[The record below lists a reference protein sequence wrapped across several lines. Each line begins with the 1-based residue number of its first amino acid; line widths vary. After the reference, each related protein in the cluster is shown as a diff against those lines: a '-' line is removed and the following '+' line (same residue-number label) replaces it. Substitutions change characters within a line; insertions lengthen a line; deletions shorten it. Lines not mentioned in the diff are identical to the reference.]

1 MKVKKKIGLVLS
13 GGGARAIAHLGIVKA
28 LQEEGIS
35 FQAISGSSAGAL
47 AGAFLSAG
55 YTPED
60 TCRYIQNTSIFSTFS
75 LAWNTRSLLRID
87 KGFLELLKYF
97 PEDSFS
103 SLSIPL
109 KITTTDVV
117 KGKIKVFK
125 KGQLIKP
132 ILASC
137 SIPVIF
143 DPIRIGAR
151 NLIDGGILDNF
162 PIDPIKKEVDFIIG
176 LHCNPID
183 SGFELGSWKNL
194 LERSMMMTMTQQAYL
209 KKKKCDLFLE
219 PPGLSKFHVFGFKRA
234 QEIYDFGY
242 AYAKKEIE
250 NGMLKILK

>member
-1 MKVKKKIGLVLS
+1 MS
-13 GGGARAIAHLGIVKA
+13 GGGARGIAHLGIVKA
-28 LQEEGIS
+28 LQEEKIK
-35 FQAISGSSAGAL
+35 FHAISGSSAGAL

-55 YTPED
+55 YTPEE
-60 TCRYIQNTSIFSTFS
+60 TCKHIQNTNIFSTFS

-87 KGFLELLKYF
+87 KGYLELKKYF
-97 PEDSFS
+97 PEDSFA
-103 SLSIPL
+103 SLSTPL
-109 KITTTDVV
+109 KVTTTDIS
-117 KGKIKVFK
+117 KGKVKVYK

-137 SIPVIF
+137 SIPVVF
-143 DPIRIGAR
+143 DPIKIGSR
-151 NLIDGGILDNF
+151 TLIDGGILDNF

-183 SGFELGSWKNL
+183 SGFQIGNWRNL

-234 QEIYDFGY
+234 QEIYEFGY
-242 AYAKKEIE
+242 DYAKAEIE
-250 NGMLKILK
+250 KGILKVLK